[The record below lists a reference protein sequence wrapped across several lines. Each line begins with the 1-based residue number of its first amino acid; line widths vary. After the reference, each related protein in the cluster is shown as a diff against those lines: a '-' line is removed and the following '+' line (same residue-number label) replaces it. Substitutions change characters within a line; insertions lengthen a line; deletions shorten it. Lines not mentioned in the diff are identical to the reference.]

1 MKLIQRNPW
10 LLALSATLLIL
21 STEVYSSLHAAKS
34 VTLSSK
40 QFVCTDTDSV
50 GIEARCIQYT
60 LVRGPKP

>member
-1 MKLIQRNPW
+1 MKFVKHNHW

-21 STEVYSSLHAAKS
+21 STEVYSSLYNSKS

-40 QFVCTDTDSV
+40 QFVCTDTDAV

-60 LVRGPKP
+60 YVRGPKP